1 MKNIKLKNLRKVRRK
16 NRNRA
21 KIYGTAEKPR
31 LSVFR
36 SNRYTIA
43 QLIDDAAGKTLI
55 FASTKTL
62 SKSDDKLNKVA
73 QAKLLGERLAEQAQ
87 KLGIKNA
94 VFNKGPYLYH
104 GRIKAVAEGARSKGL
119 AL

>member
-1 MKNIKLKNLRKVRRK
+1 MKNTKLKNIKKARRK

-36 SNRYTIA
+36 SNRYTVA
-43 QLIDDAAGKTLI
+43 QLIDDAAGKTLV
-55 FASTKTL
+55 FQSTKTL
-62 SKSDDKLNKVA
+62 VKSEKLNKTS
-73 QAKLLGERLAEQAQ
+73 QAKLLGEKLAEQAQ

-104 GRIKAVAEGARSKGL
+104 GRVKAVAEGARSKGL